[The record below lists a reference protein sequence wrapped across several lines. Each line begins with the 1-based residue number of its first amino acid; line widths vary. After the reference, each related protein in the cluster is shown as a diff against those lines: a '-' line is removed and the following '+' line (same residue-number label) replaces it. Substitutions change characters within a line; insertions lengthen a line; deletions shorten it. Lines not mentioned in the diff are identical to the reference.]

1 MKEKM
6 GKGKGGKAK
15 EAQRSRA
22 KQGSVKLNGAKHDE
36 REQTGKKRL
45 TSHHYVTHP
54 SRSPS
59 SSTTP
64 NTLHPT
70 PSLLTPSL
78 LHRWPLPQPDEGG
91 DKEERGRVLVVGGAP
106 EMPGAVI
113 LAATAALRA
122 GAGKLQ
128 IATCRSI
135 AQLVAASVPEA
146 RVYALPEK
154 KSGAISASAAAKIAE
169 LSNGVQA
176 VLIGPGM
183 IDEDA
188 VTRLMLSLLPRIEK
202 PTLILDAAALACLS
216 QAPECLHALNG
227 KAVLTPHAGEMA
239 SILEVDKDA
248 VTNDPLLTARSA
260 SIKFR
265 AVLALKGA
273 ETYITAPQGKSYC
286 NRTGNVGLATSG
298 SGDTLSGIIA
308 GLSAR
313 GALPVQAAAW
323 GVYLHGRA
331 GDVLAKRI
339 GRLGFLA
346 RELLAEVPALM
357 SELKGRKK

>member
-1 MKEKM
+1 M
-6 GKGKGGKAK
+6 KGKKVKGKVRK
-15 EAQRSRA
+15 GSEVKRRA
-22 KQGSVKLNGAKHDE
+22 PDPSSLP
-36 REQTGKKRL
+36 L
-45 TSHHYVTHP
+45 HP
-54 SRSPS
+54 STSF

-64 NTLHPT
+64 NTRHPT
-70 PSLLTPSL
+70 PTLLTPRL
-78 LHRWPLPQPDEGG
+78 LRRWPLPQPDEEG
-91 DKEERGRVLVVGGAP
+91 DKEGRGRVLVVGGAA

-128 IATCRSI
+128 IATCRRI

-146 RVYALPEK
+146 RVFSLPETR
-154 KSGAISASAAAKIAE
+154 SGAISVSSTAKIAE
-169 LSNGVQA
+169 LANEVQA

-183 IDEDA
+183 IEESA
-188 VTRLMLSLLPRIEK
+188 VTRLMLSLLPQIEK
-202 PTLILDAAALACLS
+202 PTVILDAAALACLAES
-216 QAPECLHALNG
+216 PECLHALHG

-239 SILEVDKDA
+239 SMLEVEKDLVKEDSLA
-248 VTNDPLLTARSA
+248 TARA
-260 SIKFR
+260 AAIKFR
-265 AVLALKGA
+265 AVIALKGA
-273 ETYITAPQGKSYC
+273 ATFITAPQGKSFC

-313 GALPVQAAAW
+313 GAVPIQAAAW

-331 GDVLAKRI
+331 GDALAKRI

-357 SELKGRKK
+357 SELDGRKKR